1 MTHPSPEVTTEFLQA
16 LADAWNRGIRRAALA
31 ATLLLAL
38 VGCSDDGPTQPGAP
52 AKAYVGISANPSDFN
67 FPDSIG
73 SAILTAR
80 ATGANFMQNGE
91 LWSTLE
97 PSPGAIDV
105 RSVRQSLPILSAI
118 GFATYYNLR
127 IVDTNNRGTPGDL
140 AATAWDDPAMIARV
154 DAVLDSLIDVFELA
168 PPVAFAFGN
177 EVDVYF
183 SAHPGELAAFRSLFQ
198 HARARVR
205 TRLPDLP
212 VGTCTTSPVLNAY
225 AWVGDTLN
233 ASADLVIYTY
243 YPFQPATDFVFRPP
257 ATLEPDMSAMLA
269 RAGSKPLGLQEVGY
283 SSAAVCGSSQAA
295 QAEFV
300 RRFRT
305 WTAAQPRSRV
315 LFANWFL
322 MTDWSST
329 TLNTLFTYYGG
340 YSPGF
345 AGFLGELGL
354 RDTTGSAKPGWNAW
368 RGL

>member
-1 MTHPSPEVTTEFLQA
+1 M
-16 LADAWNRGIRRAALA
+16 
-31 ATLLLAL
+31 LLLAFA
-38 VGCSDDGPTQPGAP
+38 GCSDEGPTQPGSP
-52 AKAYVGISANPSDFN
+52 AKAWLGISANPSDFD

-73 SAILTAR
+73 SAILTAQ

-105 RSVRQSLPILSAI
+105 RSVRQSLPILSAL

-127 IVDTNNRGTPGDL
+127 LVDTNNRGTPADL
-140 AATAWDDPAMIARV
+140 ATTAWDDPILIARV
-154 DAVLDSLIDVFELA
+154 DAVLDSLIEVFELA

-183 SAHPGELAAFRSLFQ
+183 SAHPGELTAFRSLFQ

-205 TRLPDLP
+205 ARLPGLP
-212 VGTCTTSPVLNAY
+212 VGTCTTSPISNPA

-233 ASADLVIYTY
+233 ASADVVLYTY
-243 YPFQPATDFVFRPP
+243 YPFQPASDFVFRPP
-257 ATLEPDMSAMLA
+257 ATFEPDMSAMLA
-269 RAGSKPLGLQEVGY
+269 RAGTKPLGLQEVGY
-283 SSAAVCGSSQAA
+283 SSATVCGSSQAA
-295 QAEFV
+295 QADFV

-322 MTDWSST
+322 MTDWSSATLT
-329 TLNTLFTYYGG
+329 TLFAYYGG
-340 YSPGF
+340 SSPGF

-354 RDTTGSAKPGWNAW
+354 RDTTGTAKPGWNAW